1 MKTETTTLAI
11 VALTCLLI
19 SCGQDSNKQVSLE
32 PLPVGEPIETPLES
46 PPTGQSVEV
55 DGWKIVSSEIRELP
69 NKTDV
74 ELLTGGF
81 NAVLGPRGS
90 PIDLI
95 INSMFHMGSSKGL
108 LSWAQYEEIRDLA
121 GVEEAYPIAVGY
133 NYKGYRLVGT
143 LPEMFQEHEWSKG
156 KKYEVKEVGRIFTED
171 GKEALV
177 GSHVAQR
184 LGLSTGDEFNPYH
197 GLAYDEGSRQQD
209 TFVVVGVLEPT
220 GTPSDNAIWIPIKG
234 IPQMEGDDPA
244 AAQFINAVLLSLSGR
259 AGLALNM
266 KYNKQDSQVTLAWP
280 ATTNINYFLSQ
291 TIPAYLSFAR
301 QFSEIGKGKAA
312 GWNMDPPQANTVQ
325 ATADGSEV
333 IEEGM
338 VVKGKPRPLPEE
350 QTEPELPAISEQLP
364 PLEEGSVY
372 KPLAF
377 RDLTNFEYLVEW
389 EADGKDFDFSA
400 YAKRVPSRLREKSGA
415 KVAVEGFMIP
425 TVVDENN
432 KVKEFL
438 LLPDQMSCC
447 FGKSPEANG
456 WVVVTASKG
465 VEVLMDQIIRVT
477 GTLTVEERWDE
488 EFFVGLYHMD
498 CKEITGPAL

>member
-1 MKTETTTLAI
+1 MKIEITPLAI
-11 VALTCLLI
+11 LALI
-19 SCGQDSNKQVSLE
+19 SLLLSCEQE
-32 PLPVGEPIETPLES
+32 PKTQASAGPPPVGEPIEI
-46 PPTGQSVEV
+46 
-55 DGWKIVSSEIRELP
+55 DNWKIVISELKELP
-69 NKTDV
+69 QKTDV

-95 INSMFHMGSSKGL
+95 LNAMFHMGSSTGL
-108 LSWAQYEEIRDLA
+108 LSWAQYEEIREIA

-143 LPEMFQEHEWSKG
+143 LPEMFEEHEWSKG
-156 KKYEVKEVGRIFTED
+156 KKYLVKEDGRIFTET
-171 GKEALV
+171 GKGALV
-177 GSHVAQR
+177 GDLVAR
-184 LGLSTGDEFNPYH
+184 ELGLSVGDEFSPYH
-197 GLAYDEGSRQQD
+197 GLAFDESKRQQE
-209 TFVVVGVLEPT
+209 TYVVVGLLEAT
-220 GTPSDNAIWIPIKG
+220 GTPADHVIWVSLQG
-234 IPQMEGDDPA
+234 IQKMEEPDSS
-244 AAQFINAVLLSLSGR
+244 AAQSISAVLLSVSGR
-259 AGLALNM
+259 AGFALTM
-266 KYNKQDSQVTLAWP
+266 KYDKQDNQATLAWP

-301 QFSEIGKGKAA
+301 QLDGEQPFSTPG
-312 GWNMDPPQANTVQ
+312 TV
-325 ATADGSEV
+325 SNV
-333 IEEGM
+333 EEGY
-338 VVKGKPRPLPEE
+338 VVNGRPKPFNGEE
-350 QTEPELPAISEQLP
+350 DNASFPGEPVADLP
-364 PLEEGSVY
+364 PLEEGSVF

-400 YAKRVPSRLREKSGA
+400 YAKRVPSRLREKSGV

-456 WVVVTASKG
+456 WVVVSSSDG
-465 VEVLMDQIIRVT
+465 VEVLMDRIIRVT

-498 CKEITGPAL
+498 CKDVTGPAL